1 MSRKSHGQ
9 VRRGQV
15 ITTYGPGALIDLPRH
30 SAIVGGLETWPKT
43 SDLEEIPEL
52 RLTRKLQIMTGVTA
66 PRLFAPPPDENDPRE
81 TAKGIG
87 VWRFPEWFIVQEASG
102 SEERERSRR
111 LVHRKELDDKG
122 RFDGRPVVATR
133 FVRACPK
140 GHVDDLDWRRFVHG
154 AEDPCRQRLWLDER
168 GTGGDLADL
177 VVRCECGKS
186 PRSLYEATQLEMNP
200 LGTCRGARPWLGRNA
215 EEDCKLPSRLL
226 IRTASNAYFPQVVSV
241 LSLPDR
247 GSAVETAVR
256 KLWDD
261 LQIVDDASD
270 LAFLK
275 KKPKIAERLA
285 PFSDDEVLAA
295 IREAKGGK
303 AEEKPVKQ
311 VELEALLAAPEGFGD
326 DVPIDPNFHARR
338 LPDRAWRHSKRS
350 DGIESVIQVHR
361 LREVLALVGFTRFEA
376 VTPDI
381 NGEYETD
388 VERAQIALEPTWF
401 PAVENRGE
409 GLFVQLQRASSEE
422 LACATGREAT
432 PRCARATD
440 TSTGRRTGRASAHF
454 PVGRTCCC
462 TRSRISSS
470 NRSPCAAAIPL
481 VLFESGYTQ
490 IPQAQQFGILLYTG
504 SPDAEGTLGGLVQQA
519 RHIED
524 HLAHALRMS
533 ALCSNDPVCAYHV
546 PGESLESR
554 WLHGAA
560 CHGCALVAETSCEMR
575 NDYLDRALVV
585 PVLGVPRRCILRSR
599 CMSDVLLDLPS
610 HLRERLVSALE
621 SGLLGPSPT
630 LASLRSVL
638 GSREGCGRHRRVAG
652 RTRAAWDLGAGR
664 CRLASDCCTGCSR
677 ELGNPTLCGLG
688 PKFQACTLGIPDVST
703 KSCSALQSA
712 RSGRAHTPFSTVP
725 RRSRFWLDAWST
737 TPALRVTLLLN
748 IQRKRGDTTASE
760 QLVRRFADHF
770 WKTDWPGSS
779 RPSVFYDPRAL
790 DAGRSRWR
798 SPCEGRCRRR

>member
-30 SAIVGGLETWPKT
+30 SAIVGGLDTWPKT
-43 SDLEEIPEL
+43 SDLEEIVEL
-52 RLTRKLQIMTGVTA
+52 RLTRKLQMMTGVSA

-81 TAKGIG
+81 SPKSIV
-87 VWRFPEWFIVQEASG
+87 VWRFPEWFVVQEAG
-102 SEERERSRR
+102 GTEDRERSRR
-111 LVHRKELDDKG
+111 LVHRKALDDRG

-154 AEDPCRQRLWLDER
+154 AEDTCRRQPWLDER
-168 GTGGDLADL
+168 GTSGDLADL
-177 VVRCECGKS
+177 VVRCECGRS
-186 PRSLYEATQLEMNP
+186 RSLYEATQLEMNP
-200 LGTCRGARPWLGRNA
+200 LGTCRGARPWLGRNT

-247 GSAVETAVR
+247 GSALDGAVR
-256 KLWDD
+256 ELWDD
-261 LQIVDDASD
+261 LQIVDDASG

-275 KKPKIAERLA
+275 KKPKIMERLA
-285 PFSDDEVLAA
+285 PFSDADVLAA

-303 AEEKPVKQ
+303 AEEKSVKE

-350 DGIESVIQVHR
+350 DPIETVIQVHR

-388 VERAQIALEPTWF
+388 VERAQIAIEPAWF

-409 GLFVQLQRASSEE
+409 GLFVQLSAKAVMSWLARPTVQQRLDALGRGHKHWAKDRKSQRLFPGGPYVLLHTLSHLLIQSLAMRCGYPASSI
-422 LACATGREAT
+422 RERIYAD
-432 PRCARATD
+432 TD
-440 TSTGRRTGRASAHF
+440 
-454 PVGRTCCC
+454 
-462 TRSRISSS
+462 
-470 NRSPCAAAIPL
+470 
-481 VLFESGYTQ
+481 
-490 IPQAQQFGILLYTG
+490 AQHFGILLYTG

-524 HLAHALRMS
+524 HLAQALRMS
-533 ALCSNDPVCAYHV
+533 ALCSNDPVCAYHL

-560 CHGCALVAETSCEMR
+560 CHGCALVAETSCEMW

-585 PVLGVPRRCILRSR
+585 PVLGVR
-599 CMSDVLLDLPS
+599 D
-610 HLRERLVSALE
+610 
-621 SGLLGPSPT
+621 
-630 LASLRSVL
+630 
-638 GSREGCGRHRRVAG
+638 
-652 RTRAAWDLGAGR
+652 AAFFRG
-664 CRLASDCCTGCSR
+664 
-677 ELGNPTLCGLG
+677 
-688 PKFQACTLGIPDVST
+688 
-703 KSCSALQSA
+703 
-712 RSGRAHTPFSTVP
+712 VP
-725 RRSRFWLDAWST
+725 
-737 TPALRVTLLLN
+737 
-748 IQRKRGDTTASE
+748 
-760 QLVRRFADHF
+760 
-770 WKTDWPGSS
+770 
-779 RPSVFYDPRAL
+779 
-790 DAGRSRWR
+790 
-798 SPCEGRCRRR
+798 